1 MPRPQAQCEAEAAI
15 EAWRGGHRGG
25 EAEEPACG
33 PAPVRQTAL
42 LRAGV
47 CEQEEELA
55 PLRLAHARL
64 LSLRGKPA
72 EAEEALRSLVKDRP
86 ADERAAAYLRGL
98 RAGLH
103 ARARG
108 NSCYCEGDYEGA
120 AAAYSEGL
128 DVDTGGLLRGLL
140 LANRAQARLQAGRP
154 GEALADADAALCV
167 EPDSIKLHLRRA
179 ACALALSRPELARA
193 CFERALEL
201 EPDCAAAAAGLEQ
214 CAREPAGRAR
224 RAEGQAA
231 AAAAEEEET
240 MDPYAV
246 LELERGANAA
256 QIRQAFRKAAL
267 RWHPD
272 KFAARHGV
280 GDAQREEAERR
291 FRELNA
297 AHGVLTDPVKKRHYD
312 LGGGM
317 RRD

>member
-1 MPRPQAQCEAEAAI
+1 MWEAQCEAEAAI

-25 EAEEPACG
+25 E
-33 PAPVRQTAL
+33 
-42 LRAGV
+42 
-47 CEQEEELA
+47 EEELA

-231 AAAAEEEET
+231 AAAAEEEA

-317 RRD
+317 RCD